1 MKALVV
7 GGGAVGCGAVAV
19 PTVRFL
25 LAPAR
30 GGSDSGRWIRAL
42 RLDALALGE
51 PKRVTLIADH
61 GDAWTLEKAVELGAV
76 WLTRVGVSE
85 VRAWSVTCPHLGCA
99 IDRAASGPGFYCPCH
114 DSSFDPDGRRQT
126 GPSPRDLDALA
137 TRIEDGVVFVE
148 FKRFQMGMP
157 AKVSIG

>member
-1 MKALVV
+1 MRALVV
-7 GGGAVGCGAVAV
+7 GGGVVGCGAVAV

-42 RLDALALGE
+42 RLDALAIGE

-76 WLTRVGVSE
+76 WLTRVGGSE

-99 IDRAASGPGFYCPCH
+99 IDRAATA
-114 DSSFDPDGRRQT
+114 PDGRRQT

-148 FKRFQMGMP
+148 FRRFQMGMP
-157 AKVSIG
+157 AKVTIG